1 MSRIAIAA
9 IATAAAFTC
18 TTVTAQQATSV
29 EVSDWKKFMAEKQ
42 LKSIDIP
49 IAFTTGAVTVVGVLY
64 LRDPFDS
71 SSVELA
77 AAGAVITRCNLDKN
91 KTECRAYDPTG
102 NILRLVIQMNFS
114 GKELKARLDTRQ
126 WNGSWSEGSWAIP
139 WRQ

>member
-1 MSRIAIAA
+1 MYRLAAIAIASA
-9 IATAAAFTC
+9 LAC
-18 TTVTAQQATSV
+18 TSVAAQQATSG
-29 EVSDWKKFMAEKQ
+29 EISSWKKFAAEKQ

-77 AAGAVITRCNLDKN
+77 AAGAVLAKCNLDKN
-91 KTECRAYDPTG
+91 NSECRAYDPTG
-102 NILRLVIQMNFS
+102 NILRLVIQMNFA

-126 WNGSWSEGSWAIP
+126 WNGSWSEGSWVIA